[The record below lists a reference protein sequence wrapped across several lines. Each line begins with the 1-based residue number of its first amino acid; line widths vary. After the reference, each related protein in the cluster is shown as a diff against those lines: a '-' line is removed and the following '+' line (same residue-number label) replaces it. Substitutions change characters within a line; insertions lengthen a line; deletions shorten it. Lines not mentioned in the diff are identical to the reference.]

1 MEYLAYFNALNRIS
15 SLTPRKFFYLL
26 KLFGNNPKTVWNAS
40 YRELKKSNL
49 DEKIIDNVITE
60 RKSIDPEREIQKL
73 LKYGIAIAIHPDV
86 YAEPQSASAKNLSTA
101 SRIAYPYLLAHIPSP
116 PPLLYCKGTLEDT
129 TEIVRIAVVGSRKVS
144 PYGRHVTET
153 IAYNLA
159 LQGII
164 IVSGFAM
171 GVDTIA
177 HKAALKAKK
186 PTIAVMGAGLDS
198 VYPPINTRLVDEVIA
213 LGGALVSEFPIGV
226 PPLKQHFPRRNRIIS
241 GLCKAVLVAEAAIKS
256 GSLITAFHAIE
267 QNRDVYAIPGNITQ
281 KNSEGTNSLIK
292 RGAKL
297 ITDAEDILQEF
308 NLVQKPTS
316 NSTKHASLSSQNE
329 RLIYELLSQE
339 PHLIDTIITELT
351 ISAADVNTALTM
363 MEIKGAVKNIGG
375 GWYSALL

>member
-26 KLFGNNPKTVWNAS
+26 KLFGNNPQTVWNAS
-40 YRELKKSNL
+40 YAELKKSNL
-49 DEKIIDNVITE
+49 DEKILNDIVIE

-73 LKYGIAIAIHPDV
+73 LKYGITIAIHPDV
-86 YAEPQSASAKNLSTA
+86 YKESQAIP
-101 SRIAYPYLLAHIPSP
+101 YPYLLAHIPSP
-116 PPLLYCKGTLEDT
+116 PPLLYCKGTLQDT
-129 TEIVRIAVVGSRKVS
+129 TEIVRIAVVGSRKAS
-144 PYGRHVTET
+144 HYGRHITET
-153 IAYNLA
+153 ITYNLA
-159 LQGII
+159 IQGII

-171 GVDTIA
+171 GIDTIA

-267 QNRDVYAIPGNITQ
+267 QNRDVFAIPGNITQ

-308 NLVQKPTS
+308 NLVEERAS

-329 RLIYELLSQE
+329 RLIYQLLSQE
-339 PHLIDTIITELT
+339 PRLIDTIITELD
-351 ISAADVNTALTM
+351 ILPADANTALTM
-363 MEIKGAVKNIGG
+363 MEIKGTVKNIGG
-375 GWYSALL
+375 GWYSAL